1 LAADQTPRGSAVLSL
16 ELPRRRQLPSY
27 YRLSMPAEEAERVV
41 EETTT
46 AHGST
51 DGKGDEKNKLDPV
64 QGMQMEIQRD
74 HLLP

>member
-1 LAADQTPRGSAVLSL
+1 
-16 ELPRRRQLPSY
+16 
-27 YRLSMPAEEAERVV
+27 MPAQEAERVV

-46 AHGST
+46 AHGGT
-51 DGKGDEKNKLDPV
+51 DGKGDEKNELDSV